1 MSSGDTKQNEP
12 ELTKGDEVKFNH
24 SEKILISQ
32 DLMSDAVDGE
42 NREHEMSLW
51 QSAKAYP
58 WACMWAFIMCFTIVS
73 LLRCSLDVPLCRA
86 TVNVIPTRS
95 WSRSTC
101 F

>member
-1 MSSGDTKQNEP
+1 MSSSDITRNEA
-12 ELTKGDEVKFNH
+12 ELAKGDEVNVNH

-42 NREHEMSLW
+42 NLEHDMSLW

-73 LLRCSLDVPLCRA
+73 LLRCSSDAPLYRTTA
-86 TVNVIPTRS
+86 NVMPTRS